1 MNLLLELHEKAR
13 RLQRRIVLPESQ
25 DPRVVQAATALA
37 ARGLCRPVLI
47 EAKGMVGAPP
57 GVEVVRPARDERRE
71 RFAARLHERRKHR
84 GLTLEEA
91 RARML
96 EPLMFAGALVA
107 S

>member
-25 DPRVVQAATALA
+25 DPRVVQAAAALA

-47 EAKGMVGAPP
+47 EAKGMAGLPGGGAPA
-57 GVEVVRPARDERRE
+57 GVEVMRPARDERRE

-96 EPLMFAGALVA
+96 EPL
-107 S
+107 